1 MSLRHAIGIM
11 KGRLLPA
18 REGRIQSFPAG
29 RWAEEFPRAA
39 AAGLDSIEWIFDD
52 DPPGVNPLESPAGI
66 DAVRQAAAEAGVAVG
81 SVCADRFMVRR
92 LINPRGEVEQA
103 VLDELRGLIEN
114 SARLGAAHI
123 VLPFV
128 DASALATLPERAGL
142 EKLLAALLPDAERA
156 AIELHLETDWVPRD
170 LADFVGRIR
179 HPLLRV
185 NYDIGNSASLGH
197 DPAEELSLLGPH
209 LGSVHIKDRAR
220 GGSTVPLGSGAA
232 DFETCFDGFRQAG
245 YGRAFILQ
253 VARDPAVD
261 EVVWARRNRRFVEGF
276 LQGRGPRSDGP
287 IRSTTAAQRFTVEL
301 AGASPRQPPIG
312 GAG

>member
-1 MSLRHAIGIM
+1 MSLGHAIGIM
-11 KGRLLPA
+11 QGRLLPV

-39 AAGLDSIEWIFDD
+39 AAGLDSIEWIYDD
-52 DPPGVNPLESPAGI
+52 DAPGVNPLDTPAGI
-66 DAVRQAAAEAGVAVG
+66 DAVRQAAAETGVAVG

-103 VLDELRGLIEN
+103 VLDELRGLVEN

-128 DASALATLPERAGL
+128 DASALPTLPERAGL
-142 EKLLAALLPDAERA
+142 EELLAAVLPDAERA
-156 AIELHLETDWVPRD
+156 AIELHLETDWAPRN
-170 LADFVGRIR
+170 LADFVGRIG

-197 DPAEELSLLGPH
+197 DPADELSLLGPH
-209 LGSVHIKDRAR
+209 LGSVHIKDRPR

-253 VARDPAVD
+253 VARNPAVD
-261 EVVWARRNRRFVEGF
+261 EIIWARRNRRFVEGF
-276 LQGRGPRSDGP
+276 LQVHATRSDSPTRPTPSREDGVVQE
-287 IRSTTAAQRFTVEL
+287 ITVL
-301 AGASPRQPPIG
+301 G
-312 GAG
+312 